1 VYSYTTV
8 KQRLK
13 SRVASRRLAPRWL
26 ERVWPAAAKAVC
38 YRSTDLSLYLI
49 GAGLVTVAT
58 SSMNVRT
65 VVMPQLHGIP
75 KILQVD
81 ANWSCVFMQID
92 RLEAFAVR

>member
-1 VYSYTTV
+1 
-8 KQRLK
+8 
-13 SRVASRRLAPRWL
+13 
-26 ERVWPAAAKAVC
+26 VWPAAAKAVC
-38 YRSTDLSLYLI
+38 YRSTDLSLYIISIYLI

-81 ANWSCVFMQID
+81 ASWSCVFMQID

>member
-1 VYSYTTV
+1 VVGTCVAGRCQGSVLPVDRPIVVYIISI
-8 KQRLK
+8 
-13 SRVASRRLAPRWL
+13 
-26 ERVWPAAAKAVC
+26 
-38 YRSTDLSLYLI
+38 YLI

-75 KILQVD
+75 KVLQVD
-81 ANWSCVFMQID
+81 ATWSCVFMQID